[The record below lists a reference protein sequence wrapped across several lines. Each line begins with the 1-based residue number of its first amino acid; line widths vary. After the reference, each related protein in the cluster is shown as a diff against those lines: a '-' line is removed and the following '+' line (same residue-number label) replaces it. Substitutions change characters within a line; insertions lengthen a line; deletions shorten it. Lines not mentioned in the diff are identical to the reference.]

1 MSGPRSVAPLWLLAA
16 GVLVAGWS
24 GPAAEALRY
33 ERSAVVQGEFW
44 RLFTAHLVHLGP
56 AHTALNLAALLAIAW
71 WGMRRLDAAAWTAA
85 MLASAAAVGFGL
97 VYLAPWVD
105 WYVGLS
111 GMLHGLLAYVAVL
124 AIGTDT
130 LALPV
135 LASIA
140 AKVSWEQV
148 FGPLPGSETTAGGPV
163 VVVAHFFGAV
173 GGAAW
178 AVLACCVRR
187 VKARLIP
194 GPCRESDND

>member
-1 MSGPRSVAPLWLLAA
+1 MSALRATAPLWLLAA
-16 GVLVAGWS
+16 GVVVAGWS

-33 ERSAVVQGEFW
+33 ERSAVTHGEVW
-44 RLFTAHLVHLGP
+44 RLLTAHLVHLGP
-56 AHTALNLAALLAIAW
+56 AHAALNLAALFIIAM
-71 WGMRRLDAAAWTAA
+71 WGVRRLGAAAWTGAVI
-85 MLASAAAVGFGL
+85 ASAAAVGLGL
-97 VYLAPWVD
+97 LYLAPRVD

-135 LASIA
+135 LAAIT
-140 AKVSWEQV
+140 AKVAWEQT

-163 VVVAHFFGAV
+163 VVGAHFFGTI

-187 VKARLIP
+187 VTARLIP
-194 GPCRESDND
+194 RPRRERDND